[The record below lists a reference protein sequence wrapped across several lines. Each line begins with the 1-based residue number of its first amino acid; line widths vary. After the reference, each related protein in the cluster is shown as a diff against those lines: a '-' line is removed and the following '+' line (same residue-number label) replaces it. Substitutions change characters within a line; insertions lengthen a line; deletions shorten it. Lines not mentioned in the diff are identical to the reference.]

1 MAISINKVS
10 LEKQEQIIEDYKK
23 GKSLRQIEK
32 DYEVTRQTVAKFLE
46 DKNIKNTKG
55 NHYRIYNHN
64 EDFFEVIN
72 SEKKAYWLGFMFA
85 DGHIT
90 NQEKRYGQDQFGLSC
105 GKKDK
110 EILYKFK
117 EDIEATNPI
126 LEYERKDG
134 IGSPLCRIQ
143 MTSQKT
149 VDDLINKGCYKQ
161 KSLILKPPVGVPDE
175 LLHHFI
181 RGFFDGDGSITK
193 TTDKKT
199 SQQIYGINFTSTL
212 EICEWLKYY
221 FNMGSIY
228 KDKRRNYTYYYSIGG
243 HQQVKSFYHILYDDA
258 TLWLD
263 RKYNRFQEFL
273 QNTSKDGV

>member
-23 GKSLRQIEK
+23 GKSIRQIEK
-32 DYEVTRQTVAKFLE
+32 DYGVTRQTVSKFLE
-46 DKNIKNTKG
+46 NKNIKNTKG

-64 EDFFEVIN
+64 ENFFEAIDT
-72 SEKKAYWLGFMFA
+72 ERKAYWLGFMFA

-105 GKKDK
+105 GAKDK
-110 EILYKFK
+110 ETLYKFK
-117 EDIEATNPI
+117 EDIDATNPV
-126 LEYERKDG
+126 LEYKRKTG
-134 IGSPLCRIQ
+134 IGEPLCRIQ

-149 VDDLINKGCYKQ
+149 VNDLIDKGCYKQ
-161 KSLILKPPVGVPDE
+161 KSLILKPPTGVPDE
-175 LLHHFI
+175 LIHHFI

-193 TTDKKT
+193 TINKKT
-199 SQQIYGINFTSTL
+199 SQLIYGINITSTL
-212 EICEWLKYY
+212 EMCEWLKNY
-221 FNMGSIY
+221 FNIGSII
-228 KDKRRNYTYYYSIGG
+228 KEKRREYTYYYSIGG
-243 HQQVKSFYHILYDDA
+243 HQQIRFFYHTLYDDA